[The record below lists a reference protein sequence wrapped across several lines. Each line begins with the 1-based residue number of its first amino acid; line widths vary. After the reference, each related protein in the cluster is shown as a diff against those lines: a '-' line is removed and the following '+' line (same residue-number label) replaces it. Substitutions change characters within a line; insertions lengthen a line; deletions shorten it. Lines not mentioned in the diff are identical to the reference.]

1 MSWGYWGIVMGL
13 MGLVATLLISM
24 DILYRPPK
32 SPRAEGG
39 KKMRPER
46 GVGGSTHKQ
55 KDVA

>member
-13 MGLVATLLISM
+13 VTTLLISM

-39 KKMRPER
+39 KTRPER